1 MANSIHLFPLPDL
14 LLTLYLLLVFPL
26 QRLWRSLHPAPRKPP
41 LPPLRTYWKQARFVL
56 VLLAA
61 LVAVMWSGGHSVA
74 DLGLAF
80 PLTSAAAWGLA
91 IACGVLL
98 ALHLA
103 GKRMESRM
111 TPAQRSAQE
120 ARLQHLPFAMPRTAL
135 ESAAYLATSVLMT
148 AAWEILFRGYLLL
161 VVPPLTG
168 LPVAIALAAIAYG
181 AAHGYKNPRQF
192 AGSIAASF
200 AFAIGYALTSSLW
213 WLIVLHA
220 AAPVTMLFTVKKIQ
234 ARAAQAAASAPAA

>member
-1 MANSIHLFPLPDL
+1 MANSIQLFSLPDL

-41 LPPLRTYWKQARFVL
+41 GPPLQSYWRQARFVL

-61 LVAVMWSGGHSVA
+61 LGVVMWTGGHSAA

-80 PLTSAAAWGLA
+80 PGTPAAVWGLVA
-91 IACGVLL
+91 ACGVLL

-103 GKRMESRM
+103 GKRMERRM
-111 TPAQRSAQE
+111 TPAQRAGQE
-120 ARLQHLPFAMPRTAL
+120 AQLRHLPFVMPRTAL
-135 ESAAYLATSVLMT
+135 DTTAYLATSVLMT
-148 AAWEILFRGYLLL
+148 ATWEILFRGYLLL
-161 VVPPLTG
+161 VLPPLTG
-168 LPVAIALAAIAYG
+168 LPAANLLAAIAYG

-192 AGSIAASF
+192 AGSVAASF
-200 AFAIGYALTSSLW
+200 AFTIGYALTGNLW

-220 AAPVTMLFTVKKIQ
+220 AAPVTMLFAVRKIQ
-234 ARAAQAAASAPAA
+234 ERAAAGAASSA